1 GSPFDRMQGIL
12 VGAVTPDGPAEHAG
26 LLVGDIL
33 VNVNNKPATSAIEV
47 MDQVAEIRPGTS
59 IPITV
64 LRQGQRLNMTLTVSE
79 YPAAQETPIN

>member
-1 GSPFDRMQGIL
+1 MVSQEHIERTL
-12 VGAVTPDGPAEHAG
+12 VIFKPDAIQRGV
-26 LLVGDIL
+26 VGDIL